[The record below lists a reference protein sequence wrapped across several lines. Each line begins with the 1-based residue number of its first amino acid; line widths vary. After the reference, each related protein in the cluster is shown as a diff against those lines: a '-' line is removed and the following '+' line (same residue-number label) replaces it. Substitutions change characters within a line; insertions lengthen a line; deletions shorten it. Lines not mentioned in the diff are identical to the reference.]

1 MERVTGSTRPSE
13 APGPP
18 PGSAGTRFLSAD
30 TVKHFLV
37 ECLAVFVYD
46 HDDER
51 SPTTRSICP
60 HLLAVS
66 FFFFF
71 FFFFFLLS
79 LLWISGL
86 SFLRWVLRAESCRLQ
101 VSVMWARAGTF
112 LTARSAAQVAE
123 LGDTLDGCLS
133 QGCFNYFSNKQ

>member
-1 MERVTGSTRPSE
+1 LERVTGSTRPSE

-30 TVKHFLV
+30 TVKYFLV

-51 SPTTRSICP
+51 SPTTRSIRP

-66 FFFFF
+66 FLFLS
-71 FFFFFLLS
+71 FFFLL
-79 LLWISGL
+79 LALVDQW
-86 SFLRWVLRAESCRLQ
+86 SFFS
-101 VSVMWARAGTF
+101 SVDFA
-112 LTARSAAQVAE
+112 
-123 LGDTLDGCLS
+123 C
-133 QGCFNYFSNKQ
+133 